1 MQINDFYCIY
11 IPNYLKTTLLY
22 DIYIFILNWRY
33 VKLMY

>member
-22 DIYIFILNWRY
+22 DIFILNWRY